1 MYRIFFSSTYAITRL
16 IVRRPL
22 DLSRFSP
29 STTHTS
35 PPPSLPQKPKIPVS
49 IITGFLGAGKTT
61 LVNHILTGN
70 HGKKIA
76 IIENEFG
83 EVGIDDALVLE
94 TKEEIFEMN
103 NGCVCCTVRGDLIRI
118 LGKLLKRKN
127 RFDAIL
133 IETTGLADP
142 APVAQTFFVD
152 EDLKQELSLDA
163 ILTVVDARHAIMHFD
178 EEKPDGAINESI
190 QQVAFADR
198 VLLNKLD
205 LVDEEEKKNVISYI
219 KDINSGAQIIE
230 CTQSNVPLE
239 DILGVQAFDLEK
251 LLAVDPKFLGENNGG
266 EHHRHHHDEGEHCHD
281 DHCHNP
287 DHKHEH
293 HHQDEHCTNTDQH
306 HHDHHEHKHEHD
318 CKDDHCTNPDH
329 DHKHSHHHDTR
340 VSSVGLTI
348 PEPLDFAKLNKFIG
362 QLVQTKGADIYRLKG
377 ILSIK
382 GQDAKFVMQGVHMM
396 VQMASSDEGIGK
408 PWGEGEKRISK
419 IVFIGKEL
427 NREELTEGIMGCRA
441 E

>member
-1 MYRIFFSSTYAITRL
+1 
-16 IVRRPL
+16 
-22 DLSRFSP
+22 
-29 STTHTS
+29 
-35 PPPSLPQKPKIPVS
+35 
-49 IITGFLGAGKTT
+49 
-61 LVNHILTGN
+61 
-70 HGKKIA
+70 
-76 IIENEFG
+76 
-83 EVGIDDALVLE
+83 
-94 TKEEIFEMN
+94 MN

-118 LGKLLKRKN
+118 LSKLLKRKN

-219 KDINSGAQIIE
+219 KDINGGAQIIE

-239 DILGVQAFDLEK
+239 HILGVQAFDLEK
-251 LLAVDPKFLGENNGG
+251 LLAVNPEFLGEMG
-266 EHHRHHHDEGEHCHD
+266 EQQQHDHGEGEHCHD

-287 DHKHEH
+287 DH
-293 HHQDEHCTNTDQH
+293 H

-318 CKDDHCTNPDH
+318 CKDDHCTNSDH
-329 DHKHSHHHDTR
+329 DHKHHHHHHHHDTR

-348 PEPLDFAKLNKFIG
+348 QEPLDFAKLNQFIG

-382 GQDAKFVMQGVHMM
+382 GQNAKFVMQGVHMM

-408 PWGEGEKRISK
+408 PWGEEKRVSK

-427 NREELTEGIMGCRA
+427 NRKELTEGIMACRA